1 MLYKITLLNTLVR
14 SFLQGQKWPWCS
26 RVDEDLIV
34 GAIPLRNYGHRRL
47 LISLGI
53 SGILAIIEPYE
64 LHTAGLFTYPVQP
77 NDWPANIAY
86 KMIEVQDYHAPTQ
99 AQILEGIAFIEEN
112 RSRGPVYVHCKV
124 GRGRSIVIA
133 ACYLLKKHWDW
144 TPEKALAHIKAL
156 RPQICPNKKQKH
168 AIEEFYSAITIKT

>member
-1 MLYKITLLNTLVR
+1 MR
-14 SFLQGQKWPWCS
+14 SLLQGSKWPFCS
-26 RVDEDLIV
+26 RIDEDLIV

-53 SGILAIIEPYE
+53 SGILTVIEPFE

-77 NDWPANIAY
+77 KDWPPNIVY
-86 KMIEVQDYHAPTQ
+86 KMIQVPDYHSPSQ
-99 AQILEGIAFIEEN
+99 DQIQEGIAFIEEN

-133 ACYLLKKHWDW
+133 ACYLLKKHWDL
-144 TPEKALAHIKAL
+144 TPEKALSHIKSL
-156 RPQICPNKKQKH
+156 RPQICPNKKQKQ
-168 AIEEFYSAITIKT
+168 AIEEYYNKHNLCLDKK